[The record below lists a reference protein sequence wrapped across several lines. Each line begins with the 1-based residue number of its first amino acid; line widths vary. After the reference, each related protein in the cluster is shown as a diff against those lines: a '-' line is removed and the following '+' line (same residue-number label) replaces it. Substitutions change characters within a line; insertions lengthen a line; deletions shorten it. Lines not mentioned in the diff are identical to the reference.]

1 MSDRLRDIAS
11 RMLELAEEKGALLR
25 GDFTLSS
32 GIKSKYYFDGRRL
45 TLDPEGAMLT
55 GKAFYRLI
63 HNTNAV
69 AVGGPTLAA
78 DPIVTAVSLI
88 SYIKGKPISGFIVRK
103 ESKGHGT
110 HKLIEG
116 PLKGQS
122 PVAIVDDTCTTGGSL
137 LMAIKAVEGM
147 GCTVE
152 KISVILDRDG
162 SGRELF
168 TQRGYCFEALLETTS
183 DGRIKIVASDI

>member
-1 MSDRLRDIAS
+1 MSDSLRDIAS
-11 RMLELAEEKGALLR
+11 RMLELAEERGALLR

-45 TLDPEGAMLT
+45 TLDPEGAMLA
-55 GKAFYRLI
+55 GKAFYRLL
-63 HNTNAV
+63 HNTNVV

-78 DPIVTAVSLI
+78 DPIVTAVALT
-88 SYIKGKPISGFIVRK
+88 SYIEGRPISGFIVRK

-110 HKLIEG
+110 QKLIEG
-116 PLKGQS
+116 PLIGKS

-137 LMAIKAVEGM
+137 LMAIKAVEDI

-168 TQRGYCFEALLETTS
+168 AQRGYHFEALLETTS
-183 DGRIKIVASDI
+183 DGGIKIVAPCA